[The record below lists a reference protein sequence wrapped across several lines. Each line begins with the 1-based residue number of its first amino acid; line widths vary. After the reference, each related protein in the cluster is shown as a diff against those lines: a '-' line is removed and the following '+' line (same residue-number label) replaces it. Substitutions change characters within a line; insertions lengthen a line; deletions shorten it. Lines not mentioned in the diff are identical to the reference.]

1 MADSAKKIESF
12 NTSNIYNSDSIRDI
26 EKRNS
31 QELIIGLCGA
41 IGSGVK
47 TLKNQKKAQSIPL
60 LLIINKN
67 NKAEIPPEVTHIL
80 LKPFDIAD
88 FINILQQ
95 YEQKEQNFA
104 DNELFYVENAK
115 KQQDLPGLLR

>member
-1 MADSAKKIESF
+1 MANSAKKIESF

-47 TLKNQKKAQSIPL
+47 TLKEQI
-60 LLIINKN
+60 
-67 NKAEIPPEVTHIL
+67 
-80 LKPFDIAD
+80 
-88 FINILQQ
+88 INILKSSG
-95 YEQKEQNFA
+95 YH
-104 DNELFYVENAK
+104 VEHIRVS
-115 KQQDLPGLLR
+115 DLIANYS